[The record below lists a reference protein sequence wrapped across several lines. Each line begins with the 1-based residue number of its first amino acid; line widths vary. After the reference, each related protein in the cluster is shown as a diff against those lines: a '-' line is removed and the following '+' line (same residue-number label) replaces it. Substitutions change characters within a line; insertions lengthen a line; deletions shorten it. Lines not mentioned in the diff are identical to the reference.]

1 MATQK
6 ELASHLDLQER
17 RVRGLLKLGILP
29 PSQPHGGL
37 DLDAC
42 RLAYIRYLRGVQSGQ
57 VRPAGGEIDGD
68 DNTPATVASNDYT
81 ALLEQERYR
90 RIKREN
96 DLEENLVAPVS
107 VLTDA
112 LIKSGR
118 IIIANLEN
126 IPLMMKRAW
135 PEITGDQ
142 VTIIKK
148 VIAEARN
155 TIADMNINV
164 DEP

>member
-1 MATQK
+1 MATQN
-6 ELASHLDLQER
+6 ELAAHLDLSDR

-29 PSQPHGGL
+29 PSRPPGGL

-57 VRPAGGEIDGD
+57 VRPSCESDGD
-68 DNTPATVASNDYT
+68 DLPAVASNDFS

-107 VLTDA
+107 LLTEA
-112 LIKSGR
+112 LIKAGR
-118 IIIANLEN
+118 IIIAHLETL
-126 IPLMMKRAW
+126 PLLMKTAN
-135 PEITGDQ
+135 PSLTGDDIQ
-142 VTIIKK
+142 LVRKTI
-148 VIAEARN
+148 ALCRN
-155 TIADMNINV
+155 EIADMHVEV
-164 DEP
+164 DQ